1 MAKHAAKVKSSGSD
15 QGRTT
20 SKSRGSLRKWLFYS
34 AILGAVF
41 ILFATLNVWLHI
53 QYIQDGYSLA
63 RLQSAHE
70 ELVSVRRK
78 LRLEWSQ
85 LRNPSYL
92 ERLGSEEFGLAAPRQ
107 DQKVLIR

>member
-1 MAKHAAKVKSSGSD
+1 MQEWETKPNLTSDAGDLPGS
-15 QGRTT
+15 
-20 SKSRGSLRKWLFYS
+20 KPHKSLRSWLFYS
-34 AILGAVF
+34 GILGVAF

-53 QYIQDGYSLA
+53 QYVQDGYRLA
-63 RLQSAHE
+63 RLQSEHE
-70 ELVSVRRK
+70 QLLAVQRK

-92 ERLGSEEFGLAAPRQ
+92 EKLGSEKFGLAAPRQ